1 MASAQQMTETF
12 QLAATASP
20 VEQAKIPTIRESV
33 PITLLSAPFV
43 GGIVQIEAPM
53 RSIQQGVVFSARY
66 LATEGARR
74 VLMHCVSVERGIR
87 EKVMARCL
95 AEPSGAGERNDQR
108 TSVRLD
114 ASSRML
120 RSSSGVSTGRS
131 VPVVI
136 TDVSLTGTAIE
147 SRLEM
152 APGDVVA
159 LKRGDG
165 PEIAFLVVRRDLQNR
180 DRYGLKALDPTQGAT
195 FCSTIVGDAAE
206 LRNAQREEQLKQ
218 ARKEQA
224 RDAAANAPKKTEGE
238 GFKGMWTRIE
248 DEDD

>member
-1 MASAQQMTETF
+1 MATAQQTTEGFT
-12 QLAATASP
+12 LAATASP

-33 PITLLSAPFV
+33 PITLLGAPFV

-95 AEPSGAGERNDQR
+95 SEPSGAGERNDQR
-108 TSVRLD
+108 TTVRIDGSV
-114 ASSRML
+114 RML
-120 RSSSGVSTGRS
+120 RSASTSTGRP

-136 TDVSLTGTAIE
+136 TDVSLTGAGIE

-152 APGDVVA
+152 TPGDV
-159 LKRGDG
+159 LTLRRGES
-165 PEIAFLVVRRDLQNR
+165 PEIAYLVVRRDLQNR
-180 DRYGLKALDPTQGAT
+180 DRYGLKALDAQQGAV
-195 FCSTIVGDAAE
+195 FCSTVVGDAAD
-206 LRNAQREEQLKQ
+206 LRTAQREEQLNQ

-224 RDAAANAPKKTEGE
+224 REAAAKAPAKSESE

-248 DEDD
+248 EDDD

>member
-1 MASAQQMTETF
+1 MPPAEQMTETF
-12 QLAATASP
+12 SLAATASP
-20 VEQAKIPTIRESV
+20 VEQAKIPTIRDAV
-33 PITLLSAPFV
+33 PITLMAAPFV

-53 RSIQQGVVFSARY
+53 RSIQEGVVFSARY

-87 EKVMARCL
+87 EKVLARCL
-95 AEPSGAGERNDQR
+95 SDPTGAGERNDQR
-108 TSVRLD
+108 TSVRID
-114 ASSRML
+114 GTSRVL
-120 RSSSGVSTGRS
+120 RSSSGVSTGRA

-136 TDVSLTGTAIE
+136 TDVSLTGAGIE
-147 SRLEM
+147 TRLEM

-159 LKRGDG
+159 VRRGDG
-165 PEIAFLVVRRDLQNR
+165 QEFAYIVVRRDLQNR

-195 FCSTIVGDAAE
+195 FCSMIVGTAAE

-224 RDAAANAPKKTEGE
+224 REAAANAPQKDERE